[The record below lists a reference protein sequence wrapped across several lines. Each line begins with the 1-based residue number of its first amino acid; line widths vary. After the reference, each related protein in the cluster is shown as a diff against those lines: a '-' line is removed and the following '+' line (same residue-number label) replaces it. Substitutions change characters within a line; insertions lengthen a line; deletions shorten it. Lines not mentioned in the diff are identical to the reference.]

1 MLSVLIPVYNFD
13 IRALVHDLQQKLTE
27 AGIPFEIICFD
38 DGSKENFKQ
47 INRNIALSSYYPITY
62 FELEQNLG
70 RARIRNALAAK
81 AQYPYLLFM
90 DCDSKVIN
98 SNYIEYYIEYLRHDT
113 LLYGGRSYAPTP
125 PQQPELYFHWIY
137 GTHREVKSASE
148 RAKQPYHSFMTNNFL
163 IPKSIFDSI
172 KFDERLTK
180 YGHEDTLF
188 GLELQK
194 HNIKILHLDNPLE
207 HIGLE
212 EVNIFL
218 EKTQQGIQNLA
229 ELVKEHP
236 DLDTT
241 LIKTW
246 KYLQKWYL
254 TGFVYFILQ
263 LILPF
268 IQWNL
273 KSGNPSLKLF
283 DLYKLSLLIQEMKK
297 K

>member
-13 IRALVHDLQQKLTE
+13 IITLIKDLHQQLTE
-27 AGIPFEIICFD
+27 SGIPFEILCFD

-47 INRNIALSSYYPITY
+47 INRNITLSSYYPITY

-70 RARIRNALAAK
+70 RARIRNVLAAK

-90 DCDSKVIN
+90 DCDSKVIH
-98 SNYIEYYIEYLRHDT
+98 SNYIEYYIEYLQHDT

-125 PQQPELYFHWIY
+125 PDQPELLFHWLY
-137 GTHREVKSASE
+137 GTHREAKNVITRS
-148 RAKQPYHSFMTNNFL
+148 KQPYHSFMTNNFL

-212 EVNIFL
+212 EVNTFL

-229 ELVKEHP
+229 ELAKEHP

-246 KYLQKWYL
+246 KYLQKWRL
-254 TGFVYFILQ
+254 TGFIYFILQ

-268 IQWNL
+268 IQRNL